1 MSRMARILAPFL
13 VPLLVQAILICAVR
27 SGALRLH
34 FYLVIGCSLLPGLF
48 FLVRLYRWT
57 GALIALVYIP
67 AMSVVLFLWS
77 FVVLG
82 LVYGDSV

>member
-1 MSRMARILAPFL
+1 MSRIARILAPFL
-13 VPLLVQAILICAVR
+13 APLLVQAILVCAVR

-34 FYLVIGCSLLPGLF
+34 FYLAIGCSLLTGLV

-67 AMSVVLFLWS
+67 AMSAVLFLWS
-77 FVVLG
+77 FVVMG
-82 LVYGDSV
+82 LVFGDSL